1 MNKFYKIITA
11 TLLAG
16 TLVACSGSATYKD
29 GTYTGEA
36 PGFDADNPIKAE
48 VTVTDG
54 KISNVDILEHGESVD
69 KVPETQEAL
78 DTLPGI
84 IVEKNSTD
92 VDGIAGATATSNG
105 IKAAVNNALE
115 EAK

>member
-1 MNKFYKIITA
+1 MKKLHKIVGA

-16 TLVACSGSATYKD
+16 TLVACGGSATYKD

-36 PGFDADNPIKAE
+36 AGFDEENPVKAE

-54 KISNVDILEHGESVD
+54 KIANVEILEHGESVD

-78 DTLPGI
+78 DKLPGY

-92 VDGIAGATATSNG
+92 VDGIVGATATSNG
-105 IKAAVNNALE
+105 IKGAVNNALE